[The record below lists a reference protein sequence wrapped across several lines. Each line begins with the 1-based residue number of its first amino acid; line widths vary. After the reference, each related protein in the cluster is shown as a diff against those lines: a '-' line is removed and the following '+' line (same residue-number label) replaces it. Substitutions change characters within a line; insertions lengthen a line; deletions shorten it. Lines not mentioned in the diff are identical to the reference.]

1 MLPTVL
7 RVGTASESTGSH
19 PYHLDW
25 AGAELR
31 RATDGWHVILPLGG
45 TSHRLWLPAL
55 PEQSSIAVELP
66 LDRYF
71 DIRVAAARR
80 LWSAFEQRRTGPP
93 RSNLS
98 VQRRQRLTLALRALD
113 GHAAGNN
120 YRSIAQVLFGTDLAT
135 ERAWKSHDLRSR
147 TIRLVQNAAMLV
159 RGGYRALL
167 RVGRGQ

>member
-7 RVGTASESTGSH
+7 RVGSASASTSSN
-19 PYHLDW
+19 PYHLDL
-25 AGAELR
+25 AGADLR
-31 RATDGWHVILPLGG
+31 LAIDGWHAILPLGG
-45 TSHRLWLPAL
+45 TNHRLWLPAL
-55 PEQSSIAVELP
+55 PGQSPIAVELP
-66 LDRYF
+66 LDRDF
-71 DIRVAAARR
+71 DIRAAAARR

-93 RSNLS
+93 RYNLS

-120 YRSIAQVLFGTDLAT
+120 YRSFAQVLFGSDLVT
-135 ERAWKSHDLRSR
+135 ERTWKTHDLRSR

>member
-7 RVGTASESTGSH
+7 RVGSASASTSSN
-19 PYHLDW
+19 PYHLDL
-25 AGAELR
+25 AGADLR
-31 RATDGWHVILPLGG
+31 LAIDGWHAILPLGG
-45 TSHRLWLPAL
+45 TNHRLWLPAL
-55 PEQSSIAVELP
+55 PGQSPIAVELP
-66 LDRYF
+66 LDRDF
-71 DIRVAAARR
+71 DIRAAAARR

-120 YRSIAQVLFGTDLAT
+120 YRSIAQVLFGSDLVT
-135 ERAWKSHDLRSR
+135 ERTWKTHDLRSR